1 MNTFKLF
8 FWTIIAMVVFEMGI
22 RINMIPSSLR
32 IPVVIVVFVLL
43 TIELVSKFIKSQ
55 RRK

>member
-22 RINMIPSSLR
+22 RINMIPNSLR
-32 IPVVIVVFVLL
+32 IPVVIIVFVLL